1 MATTVQFRRGT
12 DSQNSVFTGQEGELT
27 VNLTN
32 KSLHVHDGTTAGG
45 AELARADM
53 ANVTEANLTGLLNI
67 TGQFNLEDI
76 RIDQNKLSTVNSN
89 VPLLL
94 DSSGTG
100 GITLLSDTTVDSGA
114 DFFDIAGHD
123 GTSKGLKLAGTLVEA
138 SAADLNFLRGGLIDQ
153 DDMNSDDDTR
163 GATQQSIKAYVDN
176 SGAITNTTF
185 VAINGDDANDGSS
198 PNKAFRSVKAALSAV
213 GSGTTILIG
222 PGTYEEV
229 FPLDVPADVTVKGA
243 SLRGTI
249 IKPTALSRDND
260 GFRLNAGSGVEEVTV
275 RDFEYNNVDDEGYA
289 FVFAPNANIVDR
301 SPYVKDVTVL
311 TFGSTVRLGTN
322 NPITNPGGFNDGDAG
337 RAVKLDGSVLSTAS
351 NGSPRSSMLF
361 NECTF
366 ICYGAETCVMKSGVQ
381 AEMLNTFVYYA
392 SKALVGTTSGISRAG
407 TDYGRTRLK
416 LSGYNGTPFVPGETV
431 TLTKLDTLTTA
442 TFTVKAFDATNEIL
456 DADGR
461 VDDLELDDGNDGQ
474 VLSAPSGAGATGIDE
489 IDQKDYGAE
498 VRMIS
503 SAFVYGTEGAVAD
516 GYGVQFKLIAH
527 NFAYVGAGGSSD
539 NLDAQAIQANE
550 VVKNN
555 TVSSFGNGQIFF
567 NSVDHKGDFRV
578 GDIFSVNQSTGS
590 VSLDASQF
598 DLSNLASLQFAGG
611 GANVTLF
618 STDPD
623 MTNNS
628 NTSVPTEQAVRTFV
642 ELRAGSKA
650 RNYFQSWFGTMG

>member
-213 GSGTTILIG
+213 GSGTTVLIG

-249 IKPTALSRDND
+249 IKPTALSRDNN

>member
-12 DSQNSVFTGQEGELT
+12 DAQNSVFTGQEGELT

-76 RIDQNKLSTVNSN
+76 RIDQNKISTVNSN

-100 GITLLSDTTVDSGA
+100 GITILSDTTVDSGA
-114 DFFDIAGHD
+114 DFFDIASHD

-138 SAADLNFLRGGLIDQ
+138 TAADLNFLRGGLIDQ
-153 DDMNSDDDTR
+153 DDMSSDDDTR

-176 SGAITNTTF
+176 AGAIQNTTF
-185 VAINGDDANDGSS
+185 VSLNGDDLNDGSS
-198 PNKAFRSVKAALSAV
+198 PNKAFRTIKAALSAV
-213 GSGTTILIG
+213 GSGTTILVG
-222 PGTYEEV
+222 PGTFEEA

-243 SLRGTI
+243 SLRGTVV
-249 IKPTALSRDND
+249 KPTALTRDNN
-260 GFRLNAGSGVEEVTV
+260 GFRLNGGSGIEELTV
-275 RDFEYNNVDDEGYA
+275 RDQEYNNVSDEGYA
-289 FVFAPNANIVDR
+289 FVFAPNANITDR
-301 SPYVKDVTVL
+301 SPYLKDISVL
-311 TFGSTVRLGTN
+311 SFGSTVRLGTN

-337 RAVKLDGSVLSTAS
+337 RGIKLDGAVLSPAS
-351 NGSPRSSMLF
+351 NGSPRSSMLL

-366 ICYGAETCVMKSGVQ
+366 ICYGADTLKLTSGVQ

-392 SKALVGTTSGISRAG
+392 NKAIVGETSSSPRAG
-407 TDYGRTRLK
+407 TNYGRTRLNI
-416 LSGYNGTPFVPGETV
+416 SGYNGTPFVPGETV
-431 TLTKLDTLTTA
+431 TLTKLDGVTQV
-442 TFTVKAFDATNEIL
+442 TFTVKAFDATNAIL

-489 IDQKDYGAE
+489 IDVKDYGAE

-503 SAFVYGTEGAVAD
+503 SAFVYGNYGAVAD

-550 VVKNN
+550 VTRSN
-555 TVSSFGNGQIFF
+555 TDNTFGNGQIFY

-578 GDIFSVNQSTGS
+578 GDIFSVNQATGS

-598 DLSNLASLQFAGG
+598 DLSNLASLQFASG

>member
-12 DSQNSVFTGQEGELT
+12 DAQNSVFTGQEGELT

-76 RIDQNKLSTVNSN
+76 RIDQNKISTVNSN

-100 GITLLSDTTVDSGA
+100 GITILSDTTVDSGA
-114 DFFDIAGHD
+114 DFFDIASHD
-123 GTSKGLKLAGTLVEA
+123 GTAKGLKLAGTLVEA
-138 SAADLNFLRGGLIDQ
+138 TAADLNFLRGGLLDQ
-153 DDMNSDDDTR
+153 DDMNSNDDTR
-163 GATQQSIKAYVDN
+163 GSTQQSIKAYVDN
-176 SGAITNTTF
+176 AGAITNTTF
-185 VAINGDDANDGSS
+185 VSLNGDDANDGTS
-198 PNKAFRSVKAALSAV
+198 PNKAFRTIKAALSAV
-213 GSGTTILIG
+213 GSGTTILVG
-222 PGTYEEV
+222 PGTFEEV
-229 FPLDVPADVTVKGA
+229 FPLDIPADVTVKGA

-249 IKPTALSRDND
+249 IKPTALSRDNN
-260 GFRLNAGSGVEEVTV
+260 GFRMNNGSGVEEITI
-275 RDFEYNNVDDEGYA
+275 RDQEYNNVDDEGYA
-289 FVFAPNANIVDR
+289 FVFAPNANISDR
-301 SPYVKDVTVL
+301 SPYVKDVSVL
-311 TFGSTVRLGTN
+311 SFGSSVRLGTN

-337 RAVKLDGSVLSTAS
+337 RGMKLDGSVLSTAS
-351 NGSPRSSMLF
+351 NGSPRSSMLL
-361 NECTF
+361 NEVTF
-366 ICYGAETCVMKSGVQ
+366 ICYGADTIKMTSGTQ
-381 AEMLNTFVYYA
+381 SEMLNTFVYYA
-392 SKALVGTTSGISRAG
+392 NKAVVGETSATPRAG
-407 TDYGRTRLK
+407 TNYGRTRIK

-431 TLTKLDTLTTA
+431 TLTKLDTVTTT
-442 TFTVKAFDATNEIL
+442 TFTVKAFDATNQIL
-456 DADGR
+456 DALGR

-498 VRMIS
+498 IRMIS
-503 SAFVYGTEGAVAD
+503 SAFVYGNYGAVAD
-516 GYGVQFKLIAH
+516 GYGVQMKLIAH
-527 NFAYVGAGGSSD
+527 NFAYIGSGGSSD

-550 VVKNN
+550 VTRSNVAS
-555 TVSSFGNGQIFF
+555 TFGNGQIFY

-578 GDIFSVNQSTGS
+578 GDIFSVEQSTGQ
-590 VSLDASQF
+590 VALDASQF
-598 DLSNLASLQFAGG
+598 NLSNLASLQFAGG